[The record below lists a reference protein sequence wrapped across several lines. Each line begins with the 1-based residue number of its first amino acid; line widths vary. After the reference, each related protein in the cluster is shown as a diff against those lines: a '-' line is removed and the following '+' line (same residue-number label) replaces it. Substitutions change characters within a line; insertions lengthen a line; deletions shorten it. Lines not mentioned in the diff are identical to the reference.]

1 MADRSTIAR
10 PYAKAAF
17 RDASKAGT
25 LAQWATLLER
35 GAAVVTDARVAALI
49 GNPKVTPAQLAELVT
64 AVAGAGANGQPV
76 IDEGGRNFL
85 RLLADNRRLGFLPE
99 ISRLFQVLKDEAEG
113 LVDVQ
118 VTSAVAMGDS
128 ELQVLEAALA
138 KRFGRKVRVHTNVD
152 PALIGGAVVRAGDLV
167 IDGSIKS
174 RLERLA
180 YELTA

>member
-1 MADRSTIAR
+1 MADRSTTAR

-17 RDASKAGT
+17 REASASGA
-25 LAQWATLLER
+25 LAKWATLLER
-35 GAAVVTDARVAALI
+35 AAAVASDARVTALI
-49 GNPKVTPAQLAELVT
+49 GSPKVTPAQLGQLFIEI
-64 AVAGAGANGQPV
+64 AGADG
-76 IDEGGRNFL
+76 IDDGGRNFL

-128 ELQVLEAALA
+128 ELQALEGALA
-138 KRFGRKVRVHTNVD
+138 KRFGRKVRVHADVD
-152 PALIGGAVVRAGDLV
+152 PSLIGGAVVRAGDLV

-174 RLERLA
+174 RLTRLA
-180 YELTA
+180 YELST

>member
-17 RDASKAGT
+17 RDASASGA
-25 LAQWATLLER
+25 LAKWSTLLER
-35 GAAVVTDARVAALI
+35 AAAVAGDARVAALF
-49 GNPKVTPAQLAELVT
+49 GSPKVTPAQLGQLFIDV
-64 AVAGAGANGQPV
+64 VGADGGV
-76 IDEGGRNFL
+76 DGGGRNFL
-85 RLLADNRRLGFLPE
+85 QMLADNRRLGFLPE
-99 ISRLFQVLKDEAEG
+99 IARLFGQLKDEAEG

-118 VTSAVAMGDS
+118 VTSATQIGAG
-128 ELQVLEAALA
+128 EQQQITAALE
-138 KRFGRKVRVHTNVD
+138 KRFGRKVRVHTDVD
-152 PALIGGAVVRAGDLV
+152 AALIGGAVVRAGDLV

>member
-17 RDASKAGT
+17 REAKQAGT
-25 LAQWATLLER
+25 LAQWATMLE
-35 GAAVVTDARVAALI
+35 AAAAIAADARVTALF
-49 GNPKVTPAQLAELVT
+49 GSPKVTPLQLGQLFIE
-64 AVAGAGANGQPV
+64 VAGAGAQAG
-76 IDEGGRNFL
+76 IDDGGRNFL
-85 RLLADNRRLGFLPE
+85 QMLADNRRLGFLPE
-99 ISRLFQVLKDEAEG
+99 IARLFQQYKDEAEG

-118 VTSAVAMGDS
+118 VTAATQIDAG
-128 ELQVLEAALA
+128 EQQKIGAALE
-138 KRFGRKVRVHTNVD
+138 KRFGRKVRVHTDVD
-152 PALIGGAVVRAGDLV
+152 ASLIGGAVVRAGDLV